1 MSFNAE
7 GSLGK
12 KVKVEG
18 IVSTWVELLY
28 VTQPNLIFD
37 NKTHIFK

>member
-1 MSFNAE
+1 MTFNAE

-18 IVSTWVELLY
+18 IVSPY
-28 VTQPNLIFD
+28 GTQRNLIFD
-37 NKTHIFK
+37 TKTHVFR